1 MVCGAGGVIT
11 VFHRRGVAWSRF
23 ANTAAAAAAALM
35 KREIGVG

>member
-23 ANTAAAAAAALM
+23 ANTAAAAALM